1 MLHKPCACD
10 WLILLLLVVRQIRK
24 KNYELISK
32 PKMAWLF
39 SSLRTWP
46 NCFFSFFFFCL
57 INIRLV
63 CSGAKLRGKKEVKV
77 KIIETSPF
85 LFYSVLFLSKFLC
98 TLIITLTRLLDVITW
113 WAHSWA
119 LELLKKKTPG
129 DSELSWDSVIG
140 FFILFYFCEMK
151 IKVFNMRLVSKIV
164 ILSCEW
170 QWYMHPP
177 ILELAIIKF

>member
-1 MLHKPCACD
+1 MG
-10 WLILLLLVVRQIRK
+10 
-24 KNYELISK
+24 
-32 PKMAWLF
+32 
-39 SSLRTWP
+39 
-46 NCFFSFFFFCL
+46 SF
-57 INIRLV
+57 V
-63 CSGAKLRGKKEVKV
+63 GPG
-77 KIIETSPF
+77 II
-85 LFYSVLFLSKFLC
+85 
-98 TLIITLTRLLDVITW
+98 
-113 WAHSWA
+113 
-119 LELLKKKTPG
+119 KKKTPG